1 MKEEPIASPEQDHAP
16 DLWAIVLAGG
26 EGARLAPVTRL
37 LYGCEMPKQFAFLGG
52 DRSLL
57 QKTMDRIAPMV
68 PPHRTVVVVAR
79 NRRQMAETQLSRYEG
94 VQIVAQPANAGTG
107 PGVLLPLAQIKAQQP
122 QATVM
127 VTPSD
132 HYIATLAPFLSASRL
147 AAATARCS
155 PSGLVVLGAEAERP
169 DPDLGWIVAEDSAVG
184 SDPDVGLVD
193 VFVEKPSLSVALDL
207 FRRGGLWNTMVVF
220 GEVESFWRQAGRY
233 MPSQIALFNRYLAA
247 ITEGNGRS
255 SAIAESLLANLY
267 RSMPR
272 ADFSRSILQNV
283 RGTAV
288 VKLKGSGWCDC
299 GTPARLLGCLG
310 DSIGQGRN
318 ADLRAALHSMMPVTS

>member
-1 MKEEPIASPEQDHAP
+1 MKEQPIAPSEQDHAP

-26 EGARLAPVTRL
+26 EGTRLAPVTRL
-37 LYGCEMPKQFAFLGG
+37 LYGCEVPKQFAFLDG

-57 QKTMDRIAPMV
+57 QQTMDRIAPIV
-68 PPHRTVVVVAR
+68 PAHRTVVVVAL
-79 NRRQMAETQLSRYEG
+79 NRRQMAETQLSRYGG
-94 VQIVAQPANAGTG
+94 VQIVAQPANVGTG
-107 PGVLLPLAQIKAQQP
+107 PGVLLPLARIKAQHP
-122 QATVM
+122 GATVM

-132 HYIATLAPFLSASRL
+132 HHMATPEPFLSAARL
-147 AAATARCS
+147 AAATVRRS
-155 PSGLVVLGAEAERP
+155 PSGLVVLGAEADRP
-169 DPDLGWIVAEDSAVG
+169 DSDLGWIVPEDSAIG
-184 SDPDVGLVD
+184 SQGEVGLVD
-193 VFVEKPSLSVALDL
+193 VFVEKPSVAVARDL

-220 GEVESFWRQAGRY
+220 GEVESFWLQAGRY

-247 ITEGNGRS
+247 VAERHGQP
-255 SAIAESLLANLY
+255 SATTESLLANLY

-272 ADFSRSILQNV
+272 ADFSRSVLQNV

-318 ADLRAALHSMMPVTS
+318 ADLRAALHSMLPVTG